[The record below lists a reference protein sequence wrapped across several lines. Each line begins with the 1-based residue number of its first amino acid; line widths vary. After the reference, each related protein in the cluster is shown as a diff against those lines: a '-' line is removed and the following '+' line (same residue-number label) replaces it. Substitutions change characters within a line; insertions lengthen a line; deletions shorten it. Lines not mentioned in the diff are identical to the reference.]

1 MIMKK
6 TLTGICILIVLL
18 SFKIDNGG
26 LSKENGT
33 LSVIATYSDAY
44 RSLNQADAGCE
55 IYAINEADFKS
66 TQFNDLKG
74 VIERFQG
81 YKYDYLLSIYNSV
94 DPARIDKLRENFD
107 TLADITA
114 KYISEFRKLP
124 VLVKAVTNAEG
135 HAALSLRPGKYYILF
150 VSGTVKSNNSAESK
164 GNVGYKIVEIKSS
177 LETIQK
183 VCFQKQDMTGI
194 MMARNLSGC

>member
-1 MIMKK
+1 MKK
-6 TLTGICILIVLL
+6 ILAGICMLVVLL
-18 SFKIDNGG
+18 SFKIDNGH

-33 LSVIATYSDAY
+33 LSVFATYSDAY

-55 IYAINEADFKS
+55 IYAINEADLKS
-66 TQFNDLKG
+66 TRFDDLKG

-107 TLADITA
+107 ALSDITA
-114 KYISEFRKLP
+114 KYISGFRKLP
-124 VLVKAVTNAEG
+124 VLVKAVTNSEG
-135 HAALSLRPGKYYILF
+135 RAALSLRPGKYYILF
-150 VSGTVKSNNSAESK
+150 VSGTVKSNYSAESK

>member
-1 MIMKK
+1 M
-6 TLTGICILIVLL
+6 LVVLL
-18 SFKIDNGG
+18 SFKIDNGH

-33 LSVIATYSDAY
+33 LSVFATYSDAY

-55 IYAINEADFKS
+55 IYAINEADLKS
-66 TQFNDLKG
+66 TRFDDLIG

-107 TLADITA
+107 ALSDITA
-114 KYISEFRKLP
+114 QYISGFMKLP
-124 VLVKAVTNAEG
+124 GLMKAVTNSEG
-135 HAALSLRPGKYYILF
+135 RAALSLRPGKYYILF

>member
-1 MIMKK
+1 MKK
-6 TLTGICILIVLL
+6 ILPGVCMLVILL

-33 LSVIATYSDAY
+33 LSVFATHSDAY

-55 IYAINEADFKS
+55 IYAISEADLKS
-66 TQFNDLKG
+66 TQFDDLKG

-107 TLADITA
+107 ALSDITA

-135 HAALSLRPGKYYILF
+135 RAALSLRPGKYYILF

-177 LETIQK
+177 LETFQK